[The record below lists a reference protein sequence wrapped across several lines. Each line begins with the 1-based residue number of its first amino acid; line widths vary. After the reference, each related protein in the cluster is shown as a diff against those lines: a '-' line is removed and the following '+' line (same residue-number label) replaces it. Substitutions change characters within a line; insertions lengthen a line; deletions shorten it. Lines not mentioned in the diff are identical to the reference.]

1 MPRRARWLK
10 TGFLII
16 RGQCV
21 RFAEGTRAVGHHLLS
36 SLARRLLASFPI
48 RRGNRMLRAVFAST
62 TSQKPLP
69 GLTQA
74 RNATSEVFRCDH
86 KLSAIFA
93 LAKGQEFLGFWL
105 TGGLVTR
112 FAIF

>member
-21 RFAEGTRAVGHHLLS
+21 RFAEGARAVGHHLLS
-36 SLARRLLASFPI
+36 SLARRLLASLSI
-48 RRGNRMLRAVFAST
+48 RRGNLMLRAVFAST
-62 TSQKPLP
+62 ISQKLLP
-69 GLTQA
+69 GLTYA
-74 RNATSEVFRCDH
+74 RNTTSEVFRCDH
-86 KLSAIFA
+86 KRKAIFA
-93 LAKGQEFLGFWL
+93 LAICQEFLGFWL